1 MHLYF
6 NDQKVIT
13 CTNVPADM
21 GTIRKSPILLINK
34 SCYIEFDNFVVA
46 TVDYNL
52 FNETD
57 TPAPVDPGNNGGGQ
71 QPAGT
76 KVVEKIETD
85 ENGETV
91 IVTKVVADTN
101 KNTPNASNGGS
112 GTGDMIV
119 VVAAVMAVSAAGA
132 VILAKRRKE
141 N

>member
-1 MHLYF
+1 MYYIPWLLIRIQTNHLKTA
-6 NDQKVIT
+6 NDDI
-13 CTNVPADM
+13 AL
-21 GTIRKSPILLINK
+21 IRVHLINK

-85 ENGETV
+85 ENGETR
-91 IVTKVVADTN
+91 IVTEIVADTN
-101 KNTPNASNGGS
+101 TNNPSANNGGS
-112 GTGDMIV
+112 NTGDMIV
-119 VVAAVMAVSAAGA
+119 AVAAVMAVAAAGA
-132 VILAKRRKE
+132 IVAAKRRE
-141 N
+141 H